1 MSALT
6 CRSCGRIPA
15 QAGVAVGPDA
25 AALTCARCLM
35 TGADARPTCRRCL
48 GDHWDAECGYSA
60 TEAKAAHA
68 ARSTA
73 KPIMGPAAMPS
84 CLLDGL
90 HTPGSPWACRVTLN
104 SEAPN
109 QDQMQAP
116 ASAAP
121 PESKIAGRANAESAT
136 SRTPRAN
143 KASRRGRPRVDP
155 TWRRAGAAARQR
167 AYRQRRSEG
176 RTEGRAS
183 NSSGQVQS
191 DRRSC

>member
-1 MSALT
+1 MPRRARRPSSTANQPPSA
-6 CRSCGRIPA
+6 S
-15 QAGVAVGPDA
+15 DS
-25 AALTCARCLM
+25 
-35 TGADARPTCRRCL
+35 RPTCRRCL
-48 GDHWDAECGYSA
+48 GEHWDAECGHSA

-73 KPIMGPAAMPS
+73 KPIMRPAAMPN
-84 CLLDGL
+84 CLLDGR
-90 HTPGSPWACRVTLN
+90 HMPDSPLACGVTLN
-104 SEAPN
+104 SEGPDQDHQHAPTSIG
-109 QDQMQAP
+109 
-116 ASAAP
+116 SA
-121 PESKIAGRANAESAT
+121 ESKNSERANAESAT